1 MRGGSGLGLVHSE
14 DSFNI
19 LPPETITLKL
29 YMPLTLEQYEHNQW
43 EGYEGEP
50 AEIPAYA
57 AAQYENLIHE
67 AILRNRVALCFVCA
81 SIYSF
86 INSVDGKISYALLLI
101 TLVTTVQGAW
111 PFFGKDN
118 WATNLFK
125 RNLNKKKRV
134 ALDERKKK
142 YLSLLE

>member
-43 EGYEGEP
+43 EGYVGEP

-67 AILRNRVALCFVCA
+67 AILRNRV
-81 SIYSF
+81 
-86 INSVDGKISYALLLI
+86 SVEIGRAH
-101 TLVTTVQGAW
+101 V
-111 PFFGKDN
+111 
-118 WATNLFK
+118 
-125 RNLNKKKRV
+125 
-134 ALDERKKK
+134 
-142 YLSLLE
+142 

>member
-1 MRGGSGLGLVHSE
+1 MSMRKKEIKG
-14 DSFNI
+14 I
-19 LPPETITLKL
+19 RTIKIV
-29 YMPLTLEQYEHNQW
+29 
-43 EGYEGEP
+43 
-50 AEIPAYA
+50 AVVI
-57 AAQYENLIHE
+57 
-67 AILRNRVALCFVCA
+67 ALCFVCA

>member
-43 EGYEGEP
+43 EGYVGEP

-67 AILRNRVALCFVCA
+67 AILRNRV
-81 SIYSF
+81 
-86 INSVDGKISYALLLI
+86 SVDTKHGLMEYY
-101 TLVTTVQGAW
+101 
-111 PFFGKDN
+111 
-118 WATNLFK
+118 
-125 RNLNKKKRV
+125 NK
-134 ALDERKKK
+134 LDSVNSKVNF
-142 YLSLLE
+142 

>member
-29 YMPLTLEQYEHNQW
+29 YTPLTLEQYEHNQW

-67 AILRNRVALCFVCA
+67 AILRNRV
-81 SIYSF
+81 
-86 INSVDGKISYALLLI
+86 SVDTKHGLMEYY
-101 TLVTTVQGAW
+101 
-111 PFFGKDN
+111 
-118 WATNLFK
+118 
-125 RNLNKKKRV
+125 NK
-134 ALDERKKK
+134 LDSVNSKVKF
-142 YLSLLE
+142 

>member
-1 MRGGSGLGLVHSE
+1 MKLVLSANVSLSEYEVQDDTVVQLNMRGGSGLGLVHSE

-43 EGYEGEP
+43 EGYVGEP

-67 AILRNRVALCFVCA
+67 AILRNRV
-81 SIYSF
+81 
-86 INSVDGKISYALLLI
+86 SVDTKHGLMEYY
-101 TLVTTVQGAW
+101 
-111 PFFGKDN
+111 
-118 WATNLFK
+118 
-125 RNLNKKKRV
+125 NK
-134 ALDERKKK
+134 LDSVNSKVKF
-142 YLSLLE
+142 